1 MTPCAHVKLQAE
13 CISIWYLHT
22 YLLLIII
29 IIIIYISYIGMSVTL
44 YPMPSLI
51 SNRWRQLL
59 TVLQWALTAPTYLH
73 CRYHEH
79 EWLTGIEF
87 DKAYIWSRLISI
99 RCVWSMG
106 CYYFS
111 FRCAYLITHLPTYL
125 PTRVWYYIR
134 RLPGMW
140 DFVLRWL
147 ARSLALKQV
156 RGKRETSI

>member
-51 SNRWRQLL
+51 SNRWRQLTTDCPAVSL
-59 TVLQWALTAPTYLH
+59 DSTYLH

-79 EWLTGIEF
+79 E
-87 DKAYIWSRLISI
+87 
-99 RCVWSMG
+99 
-106 CYYFS
+106 
-111 FRCAYLITHLPTYL
+111 
-125 PTRVWYYIR
+125 
-134 RLPGMW
+134 
-140 DFVLRWL
+140 
-147 ARSLALKQV
+147 
-156 RGKRETSI
+156 